1 MLHEMVNEFGKAF
14 VETSW
19 MMGIAVAFAVIIG
32 VPMGVA
38 LFVTSEGMFWQNRF
52 IQSVAGS
59 IINIIRSI
67 PFIILLVVLIP
78 FTKLIL
84 GTTMGPVAASVSLTV
99 AAIPFYARLVE
110 TSLREIDKGVIEAAE
125 SCGASPWLIMKDVL
139 LPEAKPGMIAG
150 LTVTV
155 ISLLSYSAM
164 AGIVGGG
171 GIGDLAIRF
180 GYYRFQNDVMIAT
193 VIILVILV
201 QVIQFV
207 GDRAARA
214 VDKR

>member
-1 MLHEMVNEFGKAF
+1 MLHEMINEFGKAF
-14 VETSW
+14 LETSW
-19 MMGIAVAFAVIIG
+19 MMGIAVAFAVMIG
-32 VPMGVA
+32 VPLGVA

-52 IQSVAGS
+52 MQTVAGS

-84 GTTMGPVAASVSLTV
+84 GTTMGPAAASVSLTV

-125 SCGASPWLIMKDVL
+125 SCGASPWLIIKDVL
-139 LPEAKPGMIAG
+139 LPEARPGMISG

-164 AGIVGGG
+164 AGIIGGG

-201 QVIQFV
+201 QLIQLV
-207 GDRAARA
+207 GDRTSRA